1 MLNQLTSD
9 YEEWM
14 NNRLDDENRLLEEI
28 RDKISG
34 ESGSILSTLQEIAG
48 KENTVIST
56 DMTTAITKGVS
67 TAINGIAKA
76 TVEALGGDSSHIG
89 NVGGYAKGTR
99 RSGKEWAWT
108 QEEGVELIRTKD
120 GALLT
125 PLDNSMV
132 FNNESSRRLWEFSQ
146 NPVEYL
152 SKLGIQD
159 IAPQINLSTPKLPE
173 ISRNVSSNPVVNLGG
188 INIVCNEVSNADEIV
203 NDLISNKKFE
213 KAMYSA
219 VGNAMTG
226 GNSLSKYR
234 Y

>member
-1 MLNQLTSD
+1 MDNLVSD

-14 NNRLDDENRLLEEI
+14 DARLEDENRLLEEI

-34 ESGSILSTLQEIAG
+34 ESGSILSTLQDIAG

-76 TVEALGGDSSHIG
+76 TVEALGGDASHIG
-89 NVGGYAKGTR
+89 NVGGYAKGTK

-108 QEEGVELIRTKD
+108 QEKGVELIRTKD

-146 NPVEYL
+146 NPVDYL
-152 SKLGIQD
+152 NKLGMQNV
-159 IAPQINLSTPKLPE
+159 APQINVIAPKMPELSRMQTSGVENNTTYMEVVLP
-173 ISRNVSSNPVVNLGG
+173 NVTNYDEF
-188 INIVCNEVSNADEIV
+188 INRMQSDKRFDKMITTSMNS
-203 NDLISNKKFE
+203 K
-213 KAMYSA
+213 
-219 VGNAMTG
+219 MTG
-226 GNSLSKYR
+226 GNSLNKFR

>member
-1 MLNQLTSD
+1 MDNLVSD

-14 NNRLDDENRLLEEI
+14 DARLEDENRLLTEI

-34 ESGSILSTLQEIAG
+34 ESGSILSTLQDIAG

-89 NVGGYAKGTR
+89 NVGGYAKGTK

-108 QEEGVELIRTKD
+108 QEKGVELIRTKD

-146 NPVEYL
+146 NPVDYL
-152 SKLGIQD
+152 NKLGMQNV
-159 IAPQINLSTPKLPE
+159 APQINVIAPKMPELSRMQTSGVENNTTYMEVVLP
-173 ISRNVSSNPVVNLGG
+173 NVTNYDEF
-188 INIVCNEVSNADEIV
+188 INRMQSDKRFDKMITTSMNS
-203 NDLISNKKFE
+203 K
-213 KAMYSA
+213 
-219 VGNAMTG
+219 MTG
-226 GNSLSKYR
+226 GNSLNKYR